1 MDKPEHL
8 RRFPCMYPWI
18 GPKYKSSER
27 RLAIVGES
35 HYLPPCVTDKNYDP
49 EKWYAARQE
58 DVPDEKDAHSWMNTQ
73 TCVENRHGGHN
84 RTYQTIRTCRII
96 EEVLTPYGLSFDDIA
111 FFNYVFRPWEKG
123 KPGFSRPEKPC
134 KQFIIHDEDKKVS
147 RTIMDWFIWKYQP
160 TAIVIAFIT
169 LRKYTSVE
177 SDLAAHQ
184 HKIETCMTCV
194 PTSNSKRFS
203 KEVQEF
209 LTGWDTGGRKDG
221 QRRRR

>member
-8 RRFPCMYPWI
+8 RRFPCMCPWI
-18 GPKYKSSER
+18 GRKYKSSER
-27 RLAIVGES
+27 RLAIVAES
-35 HYLPPCVTDKNYDP
+35 HYLPRNATCLNYDP
-49 EKWYAARQE
+49 KKWYAARQA
-58 DVPDEKDAHSWMNTQ
+58 DVPNETAQSWMNTQ

-96 EEVLTPYGLSFDDIA
+96 EDVLTPYGLSFDDIA

-123 KPGFSRPEKPC
+123 KPGFSRPEKPY
-134 KQFIIHDEDKKVS
+134 KQFKIHDEDKKVS
-147 RTIMDWFIWKYQP
+147 SEIMKWFIRKYRP

-169 LRKYTSVE
+169 LRRYANVG

-184 HKIETCMTCV
+184 DEIETCMTCV
-194 PTSNSKRFS
+194 PTWSPKRFS
-203 KEVQEF
+203 KEVQKF
-209 LTGWDTGGRKDG
+209 LARLGYRRSKDG